1 MRLTSVVVDKIS
13 KTCNDQYMK
22 LPKTGK
28 PVDNEWTVLSCV
40 VKYDRNS
47 TNIEVVS
54 LGTGSKCVGATKM
67 SPRGDILNDSHA
79 EVIARRGFLLYLY
92 HEIEKSIGHKQS
104 LFNQEDSKFKLKDG
118 IEFIFYSSQL
128 PCGDASIIPKDGEED
143 QFGDVLESLKRQ
155 ADTEICDSEP
165 KVSKIKDIHRTGAK
179 CLPGAKQDQREC
191 GVNYHQ
197 VCQVRTKPGRGDR
210 TLSVSCS
217 DKLARWVH
225 VGIQGA
231 LLNMFLDKPIY
242 ISSFIFGAGVPYSEE
257 TLERALVKRNVIDYQ
272 LDSNRPDFYQSSV
285 KYPHIRS
292 EERIRPAAGSI
303 VWINSNNVIS
313 EVAVHGRKLGVTK
326 KKLNSLSSALSISK
340 FKLFH
345 KFQHVMAKFEHKN
358 VILQDKDAENIT
370 YGEMKKM
377 SVEYLKKWYDVRDKF
392 FKIWTVKPDMWN
404 FTIKNDS

>member
-1 MRLTSVVVDKIS
+1 MRLTSALVDKIT

-47 TNIEVVS
+47 TSIEMVS

-79 EVIARRGFLLYLY
+79 EVIARRGFLLYLF
-92 HEIEKSIGHKQS
+92 HEIEKSIDHKQS
-104 LFNQEDSKFKLKDG
+104 LFNQEDSKFKFKDG

-257 TLERALVKRNVIDYQ
+257 TLERALVKRNAIDYQ

-285 KYPHIRS
+285 KFPHIRS

-303 VWINSNNVIS
+303 VWINSNNVYVFTMLIFIS
-313 EVAVHGRKLGVTK
+313 
-326 KKLNSLSSALSISK
+326 
-340 FKLFH
+340 FK
-345 KFQHVMAKFEHKN
+345 M
-358 VILQDKDAENIT
+358 
-370 YGEMKKM
+370 
-377 SVEYLKKWYDVRDKF
+377 
-392 FKIWTVKPDMWN
+392 
-404 FTIKNDS
+404 